1 MKILITGIDGFIGKN
16 MVNALTNDHAL
27 YGYEYNSDDLPDVRG
42 MDLVIHLGAI
52 SSTTE
57 TDVDKIM
64 TQNYEFSK
72 WLYKE
77 CCEWEVAL
85 QYSSSASVYGQYK
98 HFTEYGPLNPQSP
111 YSWSKYLFDRWL
123 LSENKFEKS
132 PIMIQG
138 FRYFNVYGQHED
150 HKGNQASPYYKFKQQ
165 ALNEDQ
171 IKVFENSDKYKRDF
185 VCVDDVVEVHKRMYD
200 VGENGIFNVGTGKA
214 VSFLDVAKSFSK
226 KYNKPIKEIPFPD
239 KLKGQYQE
247 FTQANLTN
255 LEKHFDLDWI
265 DIREYIENE

>member
-27 YGYEYNSDDLPDVRG
+27 YGYEYNSNDLPDVRG

-77 CCEWEVAL
+77 CCEW
-85 QYSSSASVYGQYK
+85 
-98 HFTEYGPLNPQSP
+98 
-111 YSWSKYLFDRWL
+111 
-123 LSENKFEKS
+123 KFEKS